1 MASKDRIIVSQTV
14 VLSIPKGDAE
24 NKTVR
29 ASDDDIDAS
38 ICNTADSSKNKSVNL
53 MMISCEENPPYGP
66 AKDTAICV
74 WNFYVRRMKGKN
86 VLDRIVSVIFFYRRE
101 RNETRATNTGN

>member
-29 ASDDDIDAS
+29 AADDDIDAS

-66 AKDTAICV
+66 AKDTAIICLELLCQA
-74 WNFYVRRMKGKN
+74 YERKKCSR
-86 VLDRIVSVIFFYRRE
+86 SYR
-101 RNETRATNTGN
+101 